1 MRWSR
6 LNDGDMSKWRHLI
19 ENRFAKIKESRDI
32 ATRYDKTDT
41 SYAVDLNS
49 LAFVLRFLR
58 KVSFRLPIVY

>member
-1 MRWSR
+1 
-6 LNDGDMSKWRHLI
+6 MSKWRHLI